1 MKVQFLILFGF
12 LTLLPS
18 PVRADDSGVSPRI
31 LGYLID
37 RVRNCVVQP
46 YTLNDR
52 NQKVYHAL
60 QSHCPEV
67 KVTAPGVARAR
78 VAAHHFEI
86 RIEESSYSDGD
97 FFDVEFSDLRTGEK
111 SRYEGIL
118 AFGDVLLGALGG
130 RTEGLNEKLVQP
142 GPALEAGNR
151 NLLRTRF

>member
-1 MKVQFLILFGF
+1 MKTRILILFGF

-18 PVRADDSGVSPRI
+18 PVRADESGISPRI
-31 LGYLID
+31 LGYLVD
-37 RVRNCVVQP
+37 RVRNCVVLP
-46 YTLNDR
+46 YTLNGR

-67 KVTAPGVARAR
+67 KVIGPGLARAR
-78 VAAHHFEI
+78 VATHPFEI
-86 RIEESSYSDGD
+86 RIEESSFSDGD

-111 SRYEGIL
+111 SRFEGIL
-118 AFGDVLLGALGG
+118 AFGDVLLAVLGG

-151 NLLRTRF
+151 NLLRSRF